1 MPCVST
7 IPKSHERAV
16 RKASLDWPHTTVV
29 FVDPFGATLT
39 SPWSQMV
46 LKKGRGTRP
55 PKWLWLAVRETLLV
69 GWSANAFGRKRS
81 GAKEVPENESAF
93 EYVKKT
99 WMAEPYRVDITVY
112 EGALDSLHFCG
123 FGGAVDAF

>member
-1 MPCVST
+1 
-7 IPKSHERAV
+7 
-16 RKASLDWPHTTVV
+16 
-29 FVDPFGATLT
+29 
-39 SPWSQMV
+39 MV
-46 LKKGRGTRP
+46 LQRERTVP
-55 PKWLWLAVRETLLV
+55 APKWLWLAVRETLLV

-112 EGALDSLHFCG
+112 EGALESLHFCG